1 MPVNKGLSSLADNEP
16 NFSNQ
21 ALENSINDIKAVDQ
35 DDGHQFILSQFS
47 VDTAIRTN
55 TVLSTSQKND
65 ALETL
70 FAEQPHLHIGR
81 ILTDVVRHTATILDG
96 SIIPG
101 NPDITSG
108 PNGQGT
114 FVEILG
120 SVQGLQLSIPTLYGV
135 PASDKKRA
143 VNDHLGTL
151 NNIFLTTE
159 DSTKPVFTRLK
170 EIMELIDATSRANT
184 VSGLNLAITN
194 VAVGNNNLTTFLNG
208 LEADSTD
215 FQQSL
220 DNKIN
225 LAANKYAALQT
236 KLALIPGDPT
246 TDLVAIKDDITD
258 QVSLENRNLT
268 GLRTYVES
276 LSDNLAFTS
285 MATEPTL
292 RKLLAKVAQNKSWQ
306 TYFEEYETNED
317 NLNALYETDT
327 PSDNESVIDRVLADS
342 GLPDVTDSSDF
353 EAVAGKARRDA
364 RIDTAGFDRFS
375 IERQIT
381 ESCKQLGIT
390 TANRTLSSLSG
401 TLLRNMNQHDRDE
414 IQKALDLN
422 QSANTP
428 S

>member
-21 ALENSINDIKAVDQ
+21 ALENAINTLKVGWVTKSFELD
-35 DDGHQFILSQFS
+35 S
-47 VDTAIRTN
+47 VIASN
-55 TVLSTSQKND
+55 GVLTTSQKND
-65 ALETL
+65 LKDDINNVTHLNLGRTL
-70 FAEQPHLHIGR
+70 GDLI
-81 ILTDVVRHTATILDG
+81 RHTSTILDG

-101 NPDITSG
+101 DPAITETAD
-108 PNGQGT
+108 NGQGT

-120 SVQGLQLSIPTLYGV
+120 SVQGLQSSIPTLYGV

-220 DNKIN
+220 DNKIT

-375 IERQIT
+375 IEKQIT

-414 IQKALDLN
+414 IQKELDLN
-422 QSANTP
+422 KSANTL